1 MTVHSDDPAVE
12 KHIYPPPR
20 KLFLAVFPPI
30 VLPVF
35 LAAADGTVVAT
46 ALPVIAASLG
56 QVELLSWVVV
66 ANLIANTIAAP
77 AYGRLGDLFGQR
89 GMMQVSLAVFMMATA
104 LCAFSTTLPMLIV
117 ARVLQGLGGGG
128 LMTLAQALLGENV
141 PPRARGSYQG
151 YLSACI
157 VGGATFAPVV
167 GGLLT
172 EAWGWQSVFFAY
184 LPLCVVAMLLV
195 LRLPPGVRSQGRATF
210 DATGLLLLTGFVVP
224 LLIALSKLQRLDRA
238 AVPIIVGLIGIAAV
252 ALAVLVWQ
260 QLRTPAPLLALRL
273 LRLPAFWRSDV
284 MAACSGASLTALVT
298 FLPIYFLVVSSAS
311 PAEIGLLLL
320 PLTAGTSCG
329 SVITGWLMTKTG
341 RTAIFPGAGLI
352 LTAATLVVLALW
364 SPQLSRAEMSWIL
377 ALGGLCQGSAMITAQ
392 VTVQI
397 VAGMRQ
403 LGAAAASVQL
413 ARSLG
418 SAFGVAIAGAVL
430 FIVLSTTD
438 PNAATLFFEMIRY
451 GPSVLAALPG
461 EQQAVVRTAIAAA
474 FRGVFLTVA
483 CLSCI
488 IVATAWTMPVRR
500 I

>member
-1 MTVHSDDPAVE
+1 MW
-12 KHIYPPPR
+12 R
-20 KLFLAVFPPI
+20 
-30 VLPVF
+30 
-35 LAAADGTVVAT
+35 
-46 ALPVIAASLG
+46 
-56 QVELLSWVVV
+56 
-66 ANLIANTIAAP
+66 
-77 AYGRLGDLFGQR
+77 
-89 GMMQVSLAVFMMATA
+89 
-104 LCAFSTTLPMLIV
+104 ST
-117 ARVLQGLGGGG
+117 
-128 LMTLAQALLGENV
+128 
-141 PPRARGSYQG
+141 
-151 YLSACI
+151 
-157 VGGATFAPVV
+157 
-167 GGLLT
+167 
-172 EAWGWQSVFFAY
+172 
-184 LPLCVVAMLLV
+184 
-195 LRLPPGVRSQGRATF
+195 
-210 DATGLLLLTGFVVP
+210 
-224 LLIALSKLQRLDRA
+224 
-238 AVPIIVGLIGIAAV
+238 
-252 ALAVLVWQ
+252 LVWQ

-298 FLPIYFLVVSSAS
+298 FLPIYLVSGAS
-311 PAEIGLLLL
+311 PAEIGLLLP

-341 RTAIFPGAGLI
+341 RTAIFPGAGLT

-364 SPQLSRAEMSWIL
+364 SSQLSRAEMPWIL
-377 ALGGLCQGSAMITAQ
+377 ELGGLCQGSAMITAQ

-461 EQQAVVRTAIAAA
+461 EQQAVVRTAIATA

-483 CLSCI
+483 CFSCI

>member
-1 MTVHSDDPAVE
+1 
-12 KHIYPPPR
+12 
-20 KLFLAVFPPI
+20 
-30 VLPVF
+30 
-35 LAAADGTVVAT
+35 
-46 ALPVIAASLG
+46 
-56 QVELLSWVVV
+56 
-66 ANLIANTIAAP
+66 
-77 AYGRLGDLFGQR
+77 
-89 GMMQVSLAVFMMATA
+89 
-104 LCAFSTTLPMLIV
+104 
-117 ARVLQGLGGGG
+117 
-128 LMTLAQALLGENV
+128 MTLAQALLGENV

-260 QLRTPAPLLALRL
+260 QLRTPASLLALRL

-298 FLPIYFLVVSSAS
+298 FLPIYFLVVRGAS

-329 SVITGWLMTKTG
+329 SVITGWLMSRTG
-341 RTAIFPGAGLI
+341 RTAVFPGLGLI
-352 LTAATLVVLALW
+352 FTAATLVVLALW

-392 VTVQI
+392 VTVQV
-397 VAGMRQ
+397 VAGTRQ

-430 FIVLSTTD
+430 FIVLYHPGAVTSQKPIGTERCS
-438 PNAATLFFEMIRY
+438 ATL
-451 GPSVLAALPG
+451 P
-461 EQQAVVRTAIAAA
+461 
-474 FRGVFLTVA
+474 
-483 CLSCI
+483 
-488 IVATAWTMPVRR
+488 
-500 I
+500 

>member
-1 MTVHSDDPAVE
+1 
-12 KHIYPPPR
+12 
-20 KLFLAVFPPI
+20 
-30 VLPVF
+30 LPQWHF
-35 LAAADGTVVAT
+35 
-46 ALPVIAASLG
+46 
-56 QVELLSWVVV
+56 
-66 ANLIANTIAAP
+66 
-77 AYGRLGDLFGQR
+77 
-89 GMMQVSLAVFMMATA
+89 
-104 LCAFSTTLPMLIV
+104 
-117 ARVLQGLGGGG
+117 
-128 LMTLAQALLGENV
+128 
-141 PPRARGSYQG
+141 
-151 YLSACI
+151 
-157 VGGATFAPVV
+157 
-167 GGLLT
+167 
-172 EAWGWQSVFFAY
+172 
-184 LPLCVVAMLLV
+184 
-195 LRLPPGVRSQGRATF
+195 
-210 DATGLLLLTGFVVP
+210 
-224 LLIALSKLQRLDRA
+224 
-238 AVPIIVGLIGIAAV
+238 
-252 ALAVLVWQ
+252 AVLVWQ

-461 EQQAVVRTAIAAA
+461 EQQAVARTAIATA

-483 CLSCI
+483 CFSCI